1 MPQIEDELIQTRV
14 TLLNR
19 LRDWRDHSS
28 WQEFFDI
35 YWKLIYGVA
44 RKSGLNEVEAQD
56 VVQETL
62 LSVAKHMPG
71 FKYDPAIGSFKTWLL
86 NMTRWRIID
95 QSRKRSPA
103 GRDADSDTSLTATLE
118 NVPDTNS
125 PDWNARWETDWENN
139 LLTAAMAR
147 VRCRLDPLQLQL
159 FDFYVKKDWP
169 PEKVAQTFK
178 VSVNQ
183 VYLAKNRVT
192 EMLREEVKRLEK
204 EVT

>member
-1 MPQIEDELIQTRV
+1 MARSEDELIQTRV

-19 LRDWRDHSS
+19 LKDWRDHSS

-44 RKSGLNEVEAQD
+44 RQSGLTEAEAQD

-62 LSVAKHMPG
+62 VCVAKHMPR
-71 FKYDPAIGSFKTWLL
+71 FKYDPAVGSFKTWLL

-95 QSRKRSPA
+95 QARKRAPA
-103 GRDADSDTSLTATLE
+103 NHESGSNTSLAEILDE
-118 NVPDTNS
+118 VPDSNS

-139 LLTAAMAR
+139 LLAAAMAR
-147 VRCRLDPLQLQL
+147 VRPRLDPLKLQL
-159 FDFYVKKDWP
+159 FDFYVQKQWP
-169 PEKVAQTFK
+169 PERVAQTFK

-183 VYLAKNRVT
+183 VYQAKNRVT
-192 EMLREEVKRLEK
+192 EMLREEVKRLEN